1 MEAEELKQELARVDR
16 RRGHKY
22 PEQLRDAA
30 VALSHRNKSL
40 GKSLGKTAEELGMSV
55 QTLSYWRALARD
67 RRNKMTPVA
76 IVDDE
81 SRQADALIVECG
93 QLRVSGL
100 SLADV
105 VELLRML
112 A

>member
-1 MEAEELKQELARVDR
+1 MEADELKQELAKVDR
-16 RRGHKY
+16 RRGRKC
-22 PEQLRDAA
+22 PTQLRDAA

-67 RRNKMTPVA
+67 RQSKMARVA
-76 IVDDE
+76 IVEDD
-81 SRQADALIVECG
+81 SRTADTLVVEYG
-93 QLRVSGL
+93 ALRVSGL

-105 VELLRML
+105 VELMRML

>member
-1 MEAEELKQELARVDR
+1 MEADELKQELAKVDR
-16 RRGHKY
+16 RRGHRY

-40 GKSLGKTAEELGMSV
+40 GKALGKTAEEIGMSV
-55 QTLSYWRALARD
+55 QTLCYWRALARD
-67 RRNKMTPVA
+67 RRNKMTRVA

-81 SRQADALIVECG
+81 LRPADALVVECG
-93 QLRVSGL
+93 ALRVSGL

-105 VELLRML
+105 AELLRML